1 METQEIDVQI
11 SKNQIAIDFD
21 ALDEVQTEE
30 ESAVLPSSLVNAKNF
45 EWVGE
50 EVLFLLVR
58 THDNPF
64 AKVDLCG
71 KNMEEWVLL
80 ASSGCESRVIE
91 DGENILSSIK
101 AVQTNKRYIAVF
113 YSDTPLV
120 GKVLFQNIMDYFTR
134 NGLNALTL
142 PRGYVFRRDY
152 LLSMNDYIAPCVHQ
166 FDEVAFTPISNA
178 RALAGAHKILQDKI
192 RAYHVKNGVVL
203 IGENT
208 ISIDCDVEIE
218 SGVVIYGGNSLKGS
232 TVVGRGVVLRE
243 GNYICDSIISDGCE
257 LTGCFISAS
266 KIERGKRLAFE
277 KIENSNLG

>member
-178 RALAGAHKILQDKI
+178 RALAGAYKILQDKI

-243 GNYICDSIISDGCE
+243 GNYICDSIISDNCE
-257 LTGCFISAS
+257 LISCYVSAS

>member
-178 RALAGAHKILQDKI
+178 RALAGAYKILQDKI

-203 IGENT
+203 IGEKT

-257 LTGCFISAS
+257 LAGCYISAS

>member
-11 SKNQIAIDFD
+11 SKNQISIDFD
-21 ALDEVQTEE
+21 ALDQVQEE
-30 ESAVLPSSLVNAKNF
+30 ESSVLPSALVNAKNF
-45 EWVGE
+45 EWLGE

-58 THDNPF
+58 AKNNPF
-64 AKVDLCG
+64 AKVDICG

-80 ASSGCESRVIE
+80 ASSGCESKVIE
-91 DGENILSSIK
+91 ESDNILSSIK
-101 AVQTNKRYIAVF
+101 AIQTNKRYIAVF

-152 LLSMNDYIAPCVHQ
+152 LLSMNDYLAPCVHQ

-178 RALAGAHKILQDKI
+178 RILKDVCKILQDRIKD
-192 RAYHVKNGVVL
+192 YHIKNGVVL
-203 IGENT
+203 IGEKT

-218 SGVVIYGGNSLKGS
+218 SGTIIYGGNSLKGS

-243 GNYICDSIISDGCE
+243 GNYICNSIISDNCE
-257 LTGCFISAS
+257 LISCYVSAS
-266 KIERGKRLAFE
+266 KIEKGKKLAFE

>member
-11 SKNQIAIDFD
+11 SKNQISIDFD
-21 ALDEVQTEE
+21 ALDQVQEE
-30 ESAVLPSSLVNAKNF
+30 ESSVLPSALVNAKNF

-58 THDNPF
+58 AKNNPF
-64 AKVDLCG
+64 VKVDICG

-80 ASSGCESRVIE
+80 ASSGCESKVIE
-91 DGENILSSIK
+91 ESDNILSSIK
-101 AVQTNKRYIAVF
+101 AIQTNKRYIAVF

-152 LLSMNDYIAPCVHQ
+152 LLSMNDYLAPCVHQ

-178 RALAGAHKILQDKI
+178 RILKDVCKILQDRIKD
-192 RAYHVKNGVVL
+192 YHIKNGVVL
-203 IGENT
+203 IGEKT

-218 SGVVIYGGNSLKGS
+218 SGTIIYGGNSLKGS
-232 TVVGRGVVLRE
+232 TVVGKGVVLRE
-243 GNYICDSIISDGCE
+243 GNYICNSIISDNCE
-257 LTGCFISAS
+257 LISCYVSAS
-266 KIERGKRLAFE
+266 KIEKGKKLAFE

>member
-178 RALAGAHKILQDKI
+178 RALAGAYKILQDKI

-257 LTGCFISAS
+257 LTGCCISAS

>member
-21 ALDEVQTEE
+21 ALDQVQTEE

-58 THDNPF
+58 AKNNPF
-64 AKVDLCG
+64 AKVDICG

-91 DGENILSSIK
+91 DGENVLSSIK

-178 RALAGAHKILQDKI
+178 RALAGAYKILQDKI

-218 SGVVIYGGNSLKGS
+218 SGVVVYGGNSLKGS

-257 LTGCFISAS
+257 LAGCFISAS